1 MSEIARIVSLIEQTF
16 EGTPYYGPSLI
27 NTLERVNVELAIRKP
42 PWSAHC
48 IWELVLHI
56 TTELNYACQV
66 INGTAGPWVEG
77 KTTWPAIVDVSD
89 IAWQKTVQELIKA
102 NRAFAQAVKQLDD
115 SILDQQPIRVR
126 GPYYLMLHGTMQHN
140 VYHSGQISL
149 LAG

>member
-16 EGTPYYGPSLI
+16 EGTPYYGPSLM
-27 NTLERVNVELAIRKP
+27 NTLEHVNVELAIRKP

-56 TTELNYACQV
+56 TAELNYACQV

-77 KTTWPAIVDVSD
+77 KTTWPAIVDVSET
-89 IAWQKTVQELIKA
+89 AWIKAVQELTQVY
-102 NRAFAQAVKQLDD
+102 RAFVQTVQQLDD
-115 SILDQQPIRVR
+115 SMLDQQPIQVR

-140 VYHSGQISL
+140 IYHSGQISL